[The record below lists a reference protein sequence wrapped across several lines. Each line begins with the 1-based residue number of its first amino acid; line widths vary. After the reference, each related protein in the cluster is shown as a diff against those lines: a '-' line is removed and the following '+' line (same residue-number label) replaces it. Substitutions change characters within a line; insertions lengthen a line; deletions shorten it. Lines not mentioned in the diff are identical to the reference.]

1 MAHRLRV
8 ARVGLGRYRPLAGFV
23 PDGVRHRV
31 LDGLIRRHL
40 PAVTASLLAQPS
52 ASGEG
57 GFVDWYTDL
66 AGQPVALAALG
77 GAPAA
82 EARARLADRL
92 DSLNGLADRL
102 EASDPEGAGLLR
114 AALSFPGE
122 ETVYVVG
129 GQPVIT
135 FWGHQPLAV
144 PPATAS
150 PPVAAAS
157 PPVTTASASP
167 SPLAAAG
174 SEGGRRGLWL
184 GLALLVLVGLAG
196 LGWLTFGGGRWPPWG
211 PDFAALLAVAKE
223 EEAALARRLAEHEV
237 ALTERL
243 AYCAAEQALLAAQGE
258 EERLQALLAGT
269 QGRLAERLALCPLTH
284 QLGEAAAQGQ
294 ALQQRLDQLAAD
306 LTATLSDCRRKEEEA
321 KRKIA
326 EAEEKKAAALRR
338 AEAQKREAK
347 EQPPPD
353 RNAAKA
359 PPKAGTGALP
369 PCPGERPPELAPD
382 VAIVLDA
389 SGSMGLSASASTA
402 EIQKQLGSLGGLLGL
417 GVMIFSEVS
426 GPTRLDE
433 AKKGVSNVVRS
444 LPSDVDAGLVTL
456 QQCSRATSHGFFS
469 GAERGAL
476 YGKVAALRPMRGTPL
491 AQGLTEAAE
500 MVDGI
505 QAPAVL
511 VVISDGEDS
520 CGQDPCTT
528 ARQLKNRKPQLKI
541 NVVDIVGDGAADCLA
556 VATGG
561 RILQPEDG
569 LSFERMIKKAAEE
582 ALKPPHCP

>member
-326 EAEEKKAAALRR
+326 EEQEERARREELARTSACVTAEGDVPPLDIYFLQDLTGSFHDDLPNMTRMVGNLVARAESGTFGPDVRFGLGSFMDKPHPLFGARRTYVFNNHLNLTGDGGALLAAIRGLRVLQGGDRPEAQYEALIEMVANAERIGFRKNARRFVVLLTDAEPHVAGDWAPGGLVGAPRPSSGRGGAGPLDEDYPSPEQVMAALR
-338 AEAQKREAK
+338 
-347 EQPPPD
+347 
-353 RNAAKA
+353 
-359 PPKAGTGALP
+359 
-369 PCPGERPPELAPD
+369 
-382 VAIVLDA
+382 
-389 SGSMGLSASASTA
+389 SARITP
-402 EIQKQLGSLGGLLGL
+402 
-417 GVMIFSEVS
+417 IFLVS
-426 GPTRLDE
+426 GPSIVVYQAFVNALGQ
-433 AKKGVSNVVRS
+433 GVSRPLSPDSANVFDA
-444 LPSDVDAGLVTL
+444 LLAGL
-456 QQCSRATSHGFFS
+456 
-469 GAERGAL
+469 
-476 YGKVAALRPMRGTPL
+476 K
-491 AQGLTEAAE
+491 
-500 MVDGI
+500 
-505 QAPAVL
+505 QA
-511 VVISDGEDS
+511 
-520 CGQDPCTT
+520 CKQ
-528 ARQLKNRKPQLKI
+528 
-541 NVVDIVGDGAADCLA
+541 
-556 VATGG
+556 
-561 RILQPEDG
+561 
-569 LSFERMIKKAAEE
+569 
-582 ALKPPHCP
+582 